1 MATYW
6 KKTIILT
13 FLTLFAALPV
23 MASGFM
29 EVRNFPRDIYKG
41 GPQNWD
47 VIQDSVGNL
56 YVGNRDGMLSFDGER
71 WHKYVLPNLSAVRT
85 ILYDKDTDRIYVGG
99 SEEFGYFSP
108 HALTGA
114 LQYTSLLPTLR
125 GDRPHFT
132 EIWNIHALGGKIWF
146 QGDFHLFCYDG
157 NRTDVTASPDRI
169 SCSALIGSALFV
181 GFEDG
186 DIGNVAGGGIA
197 RLNGTTILAGKKIQ
211 AILPGPGM
219 VLVCTPVDG
228 IYGYDGNGVRP
239 YDSPIDGFLR
249 ENQLLCA
256 VRSGDDYVFGT
267 VTGGAVVRNHTTGA
281 TRYINRMNGL
291 QNNTV
296 LNAGFDKSGN
306 IWLCLDNGLDYAIYN
321 SPLSNLIGS
330 SNDVGAGYAS
340 LRCGDRVYFGTNQ
353 GLYSTP
359 YPFESSPRPLA
370 LRREFQGQVWDITE
384 CDGGFFVAGD
394 AGAYVYAGGSFEKIA
409 GLTGTHKILEVPGL
423 ANTAIASCYD
433 GFHLLRRESGRW
445 HNAGIIS
452 GAQEATGEFH
462 FDNVNNLW
470 FNHWIKG
477 IYRLHY
483 DPGSNSFDVNR
494 LYTETD
500 GLPGPRD
507 NAVTIF
513 NGRPIFTNDSG
524 FYTYD
529 YASDSIVPD
538 SEMATIYKAPDH
550 GSLHFDKGRLV
561 LIGASGINVASPDDT
576 GSFRTQLTI
585 AKSLKDRIINGFE
598 NVNVISPDEVIV
610 ANQDGFWSVNP
621 KGGRAP
627 EWEPAAF
634 VGAVYAN
641 TDSLVYLAGL
651 RPGPGPQLKL
661 PHQLNSLRFEFSCP
675 DFQTTGGVLYSSYLE
690 HYDKDWSPY
699 TTESSR
705 EYTQLHEGTYTL
717 HLRAYNR
724 NSGEET
730 ETSFPFR
737 ITPPWHRSIVAMLVY
752 SLLFVALVIC
762 LAYML
767 RRWKLNTE
775 RRAEKQKE
783 EELSEM
789 RRAAEREALQKD
801 YEISKLKSD
810 QLEVDVK
817 HKSTELSNATM
828 NLIRKNEILHEI
840 ASKIAKIQELT
851 SLDKAA
857 QRQLSN
863 IQASIK
869 ENISHDDDQNAF
881 NRNFDIVYGDY
892 TKRLRERYPQLT
904 PSDVRLAC
912 YLKMGLSSK
921 EIAPLVN
928 ISYKSVEM
936 ARYRLR
942 KKMGLDSDTSITD
955 YLANF

>member
-1 MATYW
+1 M
-6 KKTIILT
+6 L
-13 FLTLFAALPV
+13 AALHGA
-23 MASGFM
+23 ASGFL
-29 EVRNFPRDIYKG
+29 EVRNFPRDSYKG

-71 WHKYVLPNLSAVRT
+71 WHKYVLPNLSTVRAM
-85 ILYDKDTDRIYVGG
+85 LYDKDTDRIYVGG

-114 LQYTSLLPTLR
+114 LEYTSLLPTLR

-132 EIWNIHALGGKIWF
+132 EIWNIHSLGGKIWF
-146 QGDFHLFCYDG
+146 QGDYHLFCYDG
-157 NRTDVTASPDRI
+157 TGTDVIASADRI

-181 GFEDG
+181 GFEEG
-186 DIGNVAGGGIA
+186 DIGSVAGGAIA
-197 RLNGTTILAGKKIQ
+197 RLNTHSVLAGKKIQ
-211 AILPGPGM
+211 AMLPGPGI
-219 VLVCTPVDG
+219 VLVCTPMDG
-228 IYGYDGNGVRP
+228 LYSYDGDGVQP
-239 YDSPIDGFLR
+239 YASGIDGFLR
-249 ENQLLCA
+249 ENQLFCA

-267 VTGGAVVRNHTTGA
+267 VTGGAVVKNFTTGN
-281 TRYINRMNGL
+281 TRYINRMNGM

-306 IWLCLDNGLDYAIYN
+306 VWLCLDNGLDYAIYN

-340 LRCGDRVYFGTNQ
+340 LRYGDRVYFGTNQ

-359 YPFESSPRPLA
+359 YPFESSPSPLA

-394 AGAYVYAGGSFEKIA
+394 AGTYVHRGDTFEKIA
-409 GLTGTHKILEVPGL
+409 GLTGTHKVLEVPGIKD
-423 ANTAIASCYD
+423 TAIASCYD
-433 GFHLLRRESGRW
+433 GFHLLRKDGGKWR
-445 HNAGIIS
+445 NAGMIS
-452 GAQEATGEFH
+452 GGNDAMGAFH
-462 FDNVNNLW
+462 FDNMGNMW
-470 FNHWIKG
+470 FGHWLRG
-477 IYRLHY
+477 VYRLHY
-483 DPGSNSFDVNR
+483 EPRTNSFDVNK
-494 LYTETD
+494 LYTD
-500 GLPGPRD
+500 NNGLPSTRD
-507 NAVTIF
+507 NYVTIF
-513 NGRPIFTNDSG
+513 NGRPVFTSALG

-538 SEMATIYKAPDH
+538 SEIENIYKTPER

-561 LIGASGINVASPDDT
+561 LIGQTGINVASPDDT
-576 GSFRTQLTI
+576 GNYRTQLTI
-585 AKSLKDRIINGFE
+585 AKSLKDRMVNGFE
-598 NVNVISPDEVIV
+598 DVNVIDSDEVIV

-621 KGGRAP
+621 KGGRRP
-627 EWEPAAF
+627 EWEPRAF

-651 RPGPGPQLKL
+651 KPGAAPQLKL
-661 PHQLNSLRFEFSCP
+661 EHELNSLRFEFSCP
-675 DFQTTGGVLYSSYLE
+675 DFQTTRGVLYSSYLE
-690 HYDKDWSPY
+690 NYDKDYSPY

-705 EYTQLHEGTYTL
+705 EYTQLHEGSYVL
-717 HLRAYNR
+717 HLRAFNR
-724 NSGEET
+724 NTGEES
-730 ETSFPFR
+730 ETAFSFR
-737 ITPPWHRSIVAMLVY
+737 ITPPWYRSVVAMIVY
-752 SLLFVALVIC
+752 SLLFAAMVIW

-767 RRWKLNTE
+767 QRWKLNTE
-775 RRAEKQKE
+775 RRAEIKKE

-789 RRAAEREALQKD
+789 RRRAEREALQKD

-840 ASKIAKIQELT
+840 ASKITKIQELT
-851 SLDKAA
+851 AHDKTV
-857 QRQLSN
+857 QRHLSA
-863 IQASIK
+863 IQTSIK
-869 ENISHDDDQNAF
+869 DNISHDDDQNAF

-942 KKMGLDSDTSITD
+942 KKMELDSDTSITD